1 MKSSKIAA
9 IAVAAAPFCAFAQE
23 AVPAETAVPASA
35 PETVAAPAE
44 TAVPA
49 EAKGEKRKI
58 VIELPELP
66 AADDIKIK
74 ISGVIQ
80 AQYVYATTGGDGH
93 AKDRNGFS
101 VRRTTLGATV
111 DAGNGWGGKVVYE
124 FDSGTAGGDSY
135 SDYIDT
141 AVITKKIDEFD
152 GTLTVGH
159 KKTHFMTEEY
169 TPSSK
174 LLCIE
179 RSLNSNF
186 VNGNTYARGL
196 SGYHIGVFWEGKI
209 DEATDYG
216 ISLTNAVAKDYDK
229 TSNDLA
235 VTGNIGRKFA
245 LGNDASVYIGVN
257 ATVNFGDDG
266 NAEAFGSTSDTALT
280 NAGTVYGIEP
290 YVQFTSGAFSATA
303 ECYYINGDDDSKI
316 DAFYGV
322 NLSAAY
328 RFPCGFEPTV
338 RFTYLNTDSGVVN
351 ASTQNRVPSSS
362 GHNNAT
368 TYFIGANYYFGKH
381 VKLANGYEYGHYFG
395 GNAGQADSGAFR
407 SMLQIVF

>member
-1 MKSSKIAA
+1 MKFSQ
-9 IAVAAAPFCAFAQE
+9 IAVLALASAPFGAFAQE
-23 AVPAETAVPASA
+23 AVPAENSAVPAA
-35 PETVAAPAE
+35 QTE

-49 EAKGEKRKI
+49 DTKSEKRKI

-93 AKDRNGFS
+93 ARDRNGFS
-101 VRRTTLGATV
+101 VRRTTLGATI

-124 FDSGTAGGDSY
+124 FDSGTGGGDGY

-209 DEATDYG
+209 DAATDYG

-235 VTGNIGRKFA
+235 VTGNIGRKFK
-245 LGNDASVYIGVN
+245 LGNDASLYVGVN
-257 ATVNFGDDG
+257 ATANFGDDG
-266 NAEAFGSTSDTALT
+266 NAEAFGSSSTSSTALT

-290 YVQFTSGAFSATA
+290 YVQFSSGDFSATA

-322 NLSAAY
+322 NLTAAY

-351 ASTQNRVPSSS
+351 ASTQNRVPASS
-362 GHNNAT
+362 GHNNAA

-395 GNAGQADSGAFR
+395 GNAGQADSGSFR